1 MKNADLSID
10 FSLRLCNNVFDMY
23 DLISIGDITIDLF
36 FKGVSLTTK
45 QNRFYLAIGGKY
57 HADHFYES
65 LGGGSANVA
74 AGCSHFGV
82 SAAVIGKIGENSFKQ
97 LIIQKLIRKG
107 VSSEFL
113 LHEKEYINI
122 SCIFLAQKGER
133 TIVHYT
139 TPYVSFSL
147 TEAIKQIAKPKIVY
161 MGNLPGVSIEDRKR
175 IAAFFKR
182 NRALLCLNF
191 GVTDCALPISRI
203 RRLLTFADILI
214 LNTHEFGKLVK
225 KPREKIDF
233 TKNCATLLRFN
244 DKLLV
249 LTDGERGSFAYFQ
262 KKVYHQK
269 AVTPQKIVD
278 TTGAGDAFT
287 SGFLSA
293 YLKEKLVEKALLR
306 GAEYASRIIGKIGAQ

>member
-113 LHEKEYINI
+113 LHE
-122 SCIFLAQKGER
+122 
-133 TIVHYT
+133 
-139 TPYVSFSL
+139 
-147 TEAIKQIAKPKIVY
+147 
-161 MGNLPGVSIEDRKR
+161 
-175 IAAFFKR
+175 
-182 NRALLCLNF
+182 
-191 GVTDCALPISRI
+191 
-203 RRLLTFADILI
+203 
-214 LNTHEFGKLVK
+214 NTRDDH
-225 KPREKIDF
+225 
-233 TKNCATLLRFN
+233 
-244 DKLLV
+244 
-249 LTDGERGSFAYFQ
+249 
-262 KKVYHQK
+262 HQ
-269 AVTPQKIVD
+269 D
-278 TTGAGDAFT
+278 
-287 SGFLSA
+287 
-293 YLKEKLVEKALLR
+293 
-306 GAEYASRIIGKIGAQ
+306 